1 MIPESGARTT
11 AFRMAADPAITGYVA
26 GYVDA
31 DGSVRLR
38 RRRRGQH
45 ENIEVDARL
54 VGPNLPVYQHIQS
67 QFGGVLYQHGAVWE
81 LCWQR
86 HNELLALL
94 EAITP
99 LLIER
104 RQDAEI
110 VLAYLRRRKAY
121 APNDEQDWD
130 LLRSYEALHA

>member
-1 MIPESGARTT
+1 MSFPGPE
-11 AFRMAADPAITGYVA
+11 IIGYVA
-26 GYVDA
+26 GYFDA

-38 RRRRGQH
+38 RRRRGQR
-45 ENIEVDARL
+45 ENIEADARL

-86 HNELLALL
+86 HDDLLVLL

-104 RQDAEI
+104 RQQAEI
-110 VLAYLRRRKAY
+110 VLAYLRRRRPFAH
-121 APNDEQDWD
+121 NDEGDWE
-130 LLRSYEALHA
+130 LLSSYEALRS

>member
-1 MIPESGARTT
+1 MSAPSPET
-11 AFRMAADPAITGYVA
+11 IGYVA
-26 GYVDA
+26 GYFDA

-38 RRRRGQH
+38 RRLRGQR
-45 ENIEVDARL
+45 ESIEVDARL

-67 QFGGVLYQHGAVWE
+67 HFGGAIYPHGVHWE

-86 HNELLALL
+86 HDDLLALL

-104 RQDAEI
+104 RQQAEI
-110 VLAYLRRRKAY
+110 VLTYLRRRRPF
-121 APNDEQDWD
+121 APNDEADWE
-130 LLRSYEALHA
+130 LLSSYEALRALS

>member
-1 MIPESGARTT
+1 MTISPLH
-11 AFRMAADPAITGYVA
+11 IGYVA
-26 GYVDA
+26 GYFDA

-38 RRRRGQH
+38 RKRRMQN
-45 ENIEVDARL
+45 ESINVDARI
-54 VGPNLPVYQHIQS
+54 VGPNLPVYQHIQTH
-67 QFGGVLYQHGAVWE
+67 FGGVIYPQGRFWAIH
-81 LCWQR
+81 WQR
-86 HNELLALL
+86 HEELIALL

-121 APNDEQDWD
+121 APNDEQDWE